1 MFGMDHDRSIIGQM
15 PHIVIVGAGAFGL
28 AAAWELR
35 TRGWEVD
42 VVDAGPVPR
51 PAAAS
56 TDVSK
61 VVRMDYGADTFYTSL
76 AESALAGWEEWNR
89 RWDPPLYHQDGFLLL
104 ARSAMRPG
112 EFEYDSA
119 AVLAT
124 GGHAVERL
132 RDVPRDERFPAWSP
146 AIYPDGYFN
155 PRAGWAE
162 SGKIV
167 ARLAAE
173 VRAAGARLH
182 ERRAFAGLIEAGGRI
197 AGVRTTDGASL
208 RSAAVLIAAG
218 AWTPVLLP
226 ELSGLMWT
234 TGQPVVH
241 FDAGS
246 SASWHAPQFP
256 VWAADISRTGWYG
269 FPALPDG
276 TLKIGHHGTGRRVHP
291 DDDRVVLPSVVD
303 RFRGFLRESL
313 PELADAPVLATRLC
327 LYCDT
332 FDGDFWI
339 DHDPSRP
346 GLVVAA
352 GDSGHGFKFVPI
364 LGGLIADVVER
375 KPNPWAHRF
384 RWRSRERDATETA
397 RAASAEL

>member
-1 MFGMDHDRSIIGQM
+1 MSHDKGIIGQM

-28 AAAWELR
+28 ASACALR
-35 TRGWEVD
+35 ARGWEVD
-42 VVDAGPVPR
+42 VLDPGPVPR

-61 VVRMDYGADTFYTSL
+61 VVRMDYGADDFYTAL
-76 AESALAGWEEWNR
+76 AERALEGWDEWNR

-104 ARSAMRPG
+104 ARETMRPG
-112 EFEYDSA
+112 GFEYDSA
-119 AVLAT
+119 EALAKR
-124 GGHAVERL
+124 GHVVERL
-132 RDVPRDERFPAWSP
+132 SGLRRDERFPAWAP
-146 AIYPDGYFN
+146 AMYPDGYFS

-162 SGKIV
+162 SGKV
-167 ARLAAE
+167 TARLAADA
-173 VRAAGARLH
+173 RGAGVRLH
-182 ERRAFAGLIEAGGRI
+182 DGRAFAGLLETGDRVAGI
-197 AGVRTTDGASL
+197 RTSDGADL
-208 RSAAVLIAAG
+208 RADAVLVAAG
-218 AWTPVLLP
+218 AWTPTLLP
-226 ELSGLMWT
+226 ELSGVMWT

-246 SASWHAPQFP
+246 SAKWRAPRFP
-256 VWAADISRTGWYG
+256 VWAADIARTGWYG

-291 DDDRVVLPSVVD
+291 DDERAVLPAEVE
-303 RFRGFLRESL
+303 RFREFLREHL
-313 PELADAPVLATRLC
+313 PELARARVRAARLC

-339 DHDPSRP
+339 DHDPQRP

-352 GDSGHGFKFVPI
+352 GDSGHGFKFTPV

-375 KPNPWAHRF
+375 KPNASASRF
-384 RWRSRERDATETA
+384 RWRARERDATEAA
-397 RAASAEL
+397 RAASAAL